1 MATVGVMDLNV
12 YDSSTTGRNC
22 FLSLTT
28 PRSLVGVSLAGSWI
42 FIHFRQQST
51 TSRSALKLRFTS
63 LVVPETTAKESRVRL
78 TVDGIT
84 YNFYPDIAWATDLG
98 SFFKAPPGVCC
109 DCSHSD
115 R

>member
-12 YDSSTTGRNC
+12 YDLSTTGRNC

-28 PRSLVGVSLAGSWI
+28 PRSLVGVLSPGSRI
-42 FIHFRQQST
+42 FIHLRQQST
-51 TSRSALKLRFTS
+51 TSRSALKLRFSS

-98 SFFKAPPGVCC
+98 SFFKANTKWAC
-109 DCSHSD
+109 
-115 R
+115 